1 MEADSDS
8 ENSNPLNEI
17 ERQLIND
24 LQDQWKDPATKGDL
38 RNHAVRMDSRFGKI
52 DARFDK
58 MDARFDKMDARLDKI
73 DGRFDILENKIDS
86 RFIKQDSDLKEYVN
100 KMGWKFAGVT
110 ISTTLVSMI
119 GILSVLA
126 AWIKY
131 LRPFPRMACRQG
143 LLLGASL
150 DDAACSR
157 QLHSVA

>member
-1 MEADSDS
+1 MEADSES

-52 DARFDK
+52 DVRFDK
-58 MDARFDKMDARLDKI
+58 MDARFDN
-73 DGRFDILENKIDS
+73 LENKIDS
-86 RFIKQDSDLKEYVN
+86 RFTKQDSDLKEYVN

-126 AWIKY
+126 AWIK
-131 LRPFPRMACRQG
+131 
-143 LLLGASL
+143 
-150 DDAACSR
+150 
-157 QLHSVA
+157 

>member
-1 MEADSDS
+1 MESDE

-73 DGRFDILENKIDS
+73 DS
-86 RFIKQDSDLKEYVN
+86 RFTKQDSDLKEYVN
-100 KMGWKFAGVT
+100 KMGWKFAGLT

-126 AWIKY
+126 AWIK
-131 LRPFPRMACRQG
+131 
-143 LLLGASL
+143 
-150 DDAACSR
+150 
-157 QLHSVA
+157 

>member
-1 MEADSDS
+1 MTTRTLGALMEADSDS

-52 DARFDK
+52 DVRFDKMDARFDK
-58 MDARFDKMDARLDKI
+58 MDARFDKMDARLDQM

-86 RFIKQDSDLKEYVN
+86 RFTKQDSDLKEYVN

-126 AWIKY
+126 AWIK
-131 LRPFPRMACRQG
+131 
-143 LLLGASL
+143 
-150 DDAACSR
+150 
-157 QLHSVA
+157 